1 MAGRIPASELFDAEF
16 LESLKTLRVIAGRV
30 PPGGRFAEQR
40 SKDLGHGIEFRDYR
54 PYAAGDDLRSIDW
67 NIYRR
72 LGRVFLRLFEELED
86 LPLYLLPDVSE
97 SMYLEEP
104 PRAKAG
110 LRCALALA
118 AISLNQHDT
127 VGLFPFS
134 GTLDVHLRPRAGKRR
149 ILQFAD
155 HLAAIEPGSSTD
167 LVASLKRLGDM
178 KLRTGL
184 VAVISDFFD
193 PAGIDAVTNALKLT
207 RHKLLLVQ
215 LVRPSDRNP
224 ALNGDLRLVDCE
236 TGEAQEVSITPAVTA
251 RYQAVYDE
259 FCNKLATF
267 ARRRDAGL
275 LQLDVEKRV
284 VPQLAHLFE
293 SGAYTA

>member
-1 MAGRIPASELFDAEF
+1 MTRRIPASELFDAEF
-16 LESLKTLRVIAGRV
+16 LESLKTLRVVAGRV
-30 PPGGRFAEQR
+30 PQGGRFAEQR

-54 PYAAGDDLRSIDW
+54 PYAAGDDLRNIDW

-86 LPLYLLPDVSE
+86 LPLYLMPDVSE

-134 GTLDVHLRPRAGKRR
+134 GTLDVHLRPSSGKRR

-155 HLAAIEPGSSTD
+155 HLASIEPGKDTN
-167 LVASLKRLGDM
+167 LVASLRRLAGM
-178 KLRTGL
+178 KLRSGL
-184 VAVISDFFD
+184 VAVVSDFFD
-193 PAGIDAVTNALKLT
+193 PAGIDEVVKALRLT
-207 RHKLLLVQ
+207 RHKLMLVQ

-224 ALNGDLRLVDCE
+224 DLTGDLRLVDCE
-236 TGEAQEVSITPAVTA
+236 TGDAQEVSITPAITA
-251 RYQAVYDE
+251 RYQAVYDT
-259 FCNKLATF
+259 FCGKLTTF
-267 ARRRDAGL
+267 ARQRNAGL
-275 LQLDVEKRV
+275 LQLNVEERV

-293 SGAYTA
+293 SGAYTV